1 MWNYTKWHLTHEI
14 FRILFVFSQ
23 FLWNLTFIFS
33 NSYNKFSLVLL
44 QMTNYIFSPWKNVK
58 KNALFFKLFWYKVLV
73 HWKLKL
79 LNFLEDSVLIINN
92 VHMYVFYLI
101 LCKAGSQNQYRAVS
115 MTMFESLHALKQ
127 WCILL

>member
-33 NSYNKFSLVLL
+33 DSYNKFSLVLL

-92 VHMYVFYLI
+92 VHMYVFYFWYCARQVAKINIEQFQWPCL
-101 LCKAGSQNQYRAVS
+101 
-115 MTMFESLHALKQ
+115 SLHALKQ